1 MYRIL
6 LVDDEM
12 PALRFL
18 QAIIGKYAPD
28 FSVCASYTNGAAALE
43 YLGKYPVDL
52 LITDISMDGM
62 NGIEL
67 AQAAREA
74 RPDIHI
80 LILSGYSEFEY
91 AQGAI
96 RAAVDDYILKPVP
109 IPQIT
114 KALKTI
120 REKLDEEA
128 GAKGPA
134 LLSALFSGAPFDE
147 NLLERL
153 YGGAKYHFAL
163 VRWGNLR
170 LLQPPLTGSAPV
182 PLAGAPFSALYGRD
196 DDEQILFMSAR
207 TAAGE
212 FQQAVKAYV
221 AQRKPTAWTILFSR
235 RPEPFREIAGFFGR
249 AARQMEK
256 TVVVGRRQFAFLG
269 QSDRQECPRIPA
281 ATLKKLDLFI

>member
-28 FSVCASYTNGAAALE
+28 FGVCASYTNGAAALE
-43 YLGKYPVDL
+43 YLSKYPVDL

-134 LLSALFSGAPFDE
+134 LLSALFSGA
-147 NLLERL
+147 R
-153 YGGAKYHFAL
+153 A
-163 VRWGNLR
+163 
-170 LLQPPLTGSAPV
+170 QPPGNS
-182 PLAGAPFSALYGRD
+182 
-196 DDEQILFMSAR
+196 
-207 TAAGE
+207 
-212 FQQAVKAYV
+212 
-221 AQRKPTAWTILFSR
+221 SR
-235 RPEPFREIAGFFGR
+235 P
-249 AARQMEK
+249 
-256 TVVVGRRQFAFLG
+256 
-269 QSDRQECPRIPA
+269 
-281 ATLKKLDLFI
+281 